1 MCQGPEAGRSWLC
14 KELKEEGH
22 SGGMEAAGRRSVG
35 SGGGGLGGRAV
46 CGHLRRGLGSQC
58 SRRSVQR
65 GRQVSDVP
73 HLVLSS
79 HLDLCGEVESKA
91 RNSCRRRLVSS

>member
-35 SGGGGLGGRAV
+35 SGGGGLKAKPGGQGPSAPLDTAYILFFFFLPHHMA
-46 CGHLRRGLGSQC
+46 CGIL
-58 SRRSVQR
+58 
-65 GRQVSDVP
+65 VP
-73 HLVLSS
+73 
-79 HLDLCGEVESKA
+79 
-91 RNSCRRRLVSS
+91 